1 MIYVFSD
8 LITEWNN
15 DEISKLIDFIE
26 KRLLMCVIRH
36 FSGAR
41 NCDELASKFFV
52 QVSGNSFCYQF
63 LVLVS
68 VTCVAGL
75 RQCTGTPSMQGDH
88 SPGT

>member
-41 NCDELASKFFV
+41 NCDELVSKFFV
-52 QVSGNSFCYQF
+52 QLSGNSFCYQF
-63 LVLVS
+63 LVPVS
-68 VTCVAGL
+68 VTCVAGFMSNL
-75 RQCTGTPSMQGDH
+75 FSVWKYTVF
-88 SPGT
+88 

>member
-1 MIYVFSD
+1 MIYIFSD
-8 LITEWNN
+8 LMTEWNN

-26 KRLLMCVIRH
+26 KRSFTYVMRH

-63 LVLVS
+63 LYVCRRL
-68 VTCVAGL
+68 
-75 RQCTGTPSMQGDH
+75 
-88 SPGT
+88 